1 MTSRNSAIC
10 SSNAC
15 VLLATQGSEEYLTA
29 NANALDILEEVAS
42 FVNVSTSAA
51 GERNP
56 TLEKLHSIRDKHT
69 FRILASV
76 ASSTH
81 STKSRL
87 RAVEEPMKRLKD
99 HGDLVLKFVRVLVR
113 KCAMG
118 DFINQ
123 EIVHHCILLAHQCGS
138 QDDWESCRKFL
149 DCVQLAVEHFPD
161 ICADGKSMKTLTELF
176 ARCRSSKGNDL
187 NDIVTSLSAILAN
200 AASSKMSQE
209 FTLES
214 NLHQDLLRLCRDGS
228 PEQARHAV
236 RTMTGMI
243 FSRSDSSG
251 SLGSLLNS
259 LASPSLLSSSASN
272 ERIVSSLAALSEFA
286 EVAPRTIISQRGQ
299 KAVSFA
305 LESVLLGRE
314 NPGSDDESSDRNS
327 DDVQTSGKTSLNEAS
342 ATSQRRRNAK
352 KRNMNPSGKQD
363 LLDDK
368 NLTMTCRKL
377 CGAIEFLTAYIRAA
391 CFEVNQELSQNG
403 TISTSRPSGV
413 IERLFETLSKI
424 LRDEGTPPSKRDR
437 QNCIMRRDRA
447 ALRQCVAIS
456 LLRLCDP
463 RLGLDSEYLI
473 TSRWHLLASVF
484 LDDERSVRE
493 AVIAELGLMLT
504 GHGKYGT
511 SSGFGMAMP
520 PRPKFFAL
528 VVLCPDG
535 ENSSSNGNAANVGR
549 LASHA
554 KMNAFSCVNS
564 MRAQFV
570 VEAEQA
576 RANGPAAEQQFERG
590 GMKFNLMPEYVV
602 PYAFHLLAFRKE
614 TPMGTLPPDVAAKR
628 DDTLVAASNE
638 VRHRLLRKRLKWLF
652 DPLVLSLG
660 DTADN
665 ISFLISMSTKLS
677 RFAPVGL
684 SPTEL
689 FDVKAS
695 ARLQAVCEVSRSVL
709 MTSYVKKDINLA
721 PFPGQ
726 IMIPTMLYK
735 ISPAAISTRR
745 LVQASPSQSTRQ
757 VRRPSRKSPVPQ
769 EHAGNSTTVLQDAI
783 DGSIS
788 KRQTTSDSFMDVN
801 SGKKRYRQSSSRSP
815 LVNTDRISVQFSP
828 EVSFLEIQG
837 VASFGELSPVE
848 RRLSTTEI
856 SGDLLDSG
864 EKTRGSTPP
873 SAVRDLTFGETTSTQ
888 NVPLSASVTQS
899 PSWRTS
905 DDKKVGQSTRRS
917 SRLSS
922 LQKHSSASS
931 ILSSEPV
938 ATAQP
943 QVEGA
948 KKTITKLTHNRSLPE
963 QIKILRPLSLHD
975 SALAERQ
982 SRKRTNPK
990 NDDDLNFSGSE
1001 KHDNEVSQETK
1012 NEENSSQPRG
1022 RAPRRRI
1029 KI

>member
-1 MTSRNSAIC
+1 M
-10 SSNAC
+10 
-15 VLLATQGSEEYLTA
+15 
-29 NANALDILEEVAS
+29 
-42 FVNVSTSAA
+42 
-51 GERNP
+51 
-56 TLEKLHSIRDKHT
+56 
-69 FRILASV
+69 
-76 ASSTH
+76 
-81 STKSRL
+81 
-87 RAVEEPMKRLKD
+87 
-99 HGDLVLKFVRVLVR
+99 
-113 KCAMG
+113 
-118 DFINQ
+118 
-123 EIVHHCILLAHQCGS
+123 
-138 QDDWESCRKFL
+138 
-149 DCVQLAVEHFPD
+149 
-161 ICADGKSMKTLTELF
+161 
-176 ARCRSSKGNDL
+176 
-187 NDIVTSLSAILAN
+187 
-200 AASSKMSQE
+200 
-209 FTLES
+209 
-214 NLHQDLLRLCRDGS
+214 
-228 PEQARHAV
+228 
-236 RTMTGMI
+236 
-243 FSRSDSSG
+243 
-251 SLGSLLNS
+251 
-259 LASPSLLSSSASN
+259 
-272 ERIVSSLAALSEFA
+272 
-286 EVAPRTIISQRGQ
+286 
-299 KAVSFA
+299 
-305 LESVLLGRE
+305 
-314 NPGSDDESSDRNS
+314 
-327 DDVQTSGKTSLNEAS
+327 QTSGKTSLNEAS

-447 ALRQCVAIS
+447 ALRQCVAIC

-614 TPMGTLPPDVAAKR
+614 TPMGTLPADATTNSDV
-628 DDTLVAASNE
+628 TPIAASSE
-638 VRHRLLRKRLKWLF
+638 VHHRMLRKRLKWLF
-652 DPLVLSLG
+652 DPLVQSLG

-684 SPTEL
+684 SPTVPV
-689 FDVKAS
+689 DVKAC

-709 MTSYVKKDINLA
+709 MTSYVKKDVNLA

-726 IMIPTMLYK
+726 IMIPAMLYK
-735 ISPAAISTRR
+735 ISTTTAISTQPSA
-745 LVQASPSQSTRQ
+745 QASPRLSPRQ
-757 VRRPSRKSPVPQ
+757 ANKPSRKSPVPK
-769 EHAGNSTTVLQDAI
+769 EHDENSTTHVQDAI
-783 DGSIS
+783 DRA
-788 KRQTTSDSFMDVN
+788 KRQTSSDRVMDVN
-801 SGKKRYRQSSSRSP
+801 FGKKRHRQSASRSP
-815 LVNTDRISVQFSP
+815 LVHTDGNSVQFSP
-828 EVSFLEIQG
+828 EISFREIHG

-848 RRLSTTEI
+848 RRLSTTGI
-856 SGDLLDSG
+856 SSDLLDSG

-873 SAVRDLTFGETTSTQ
+873 SAVRDMTFGGTTSTQ

-899 PSWRTS
+899 PSSRAS
-905 DDKKVGQSTRRS
+905 DGKKGGQSTRRS

-922 LQKHSSASS
+922 MQQRSSASP
-931 ILSSEPV
+931 IISSEPV
-938 ATAQP
+938 EETRP
-943 QVEGA
+943 QVVSMI
-948 KKTITKLTHNRSLPE
+948 KKKATTNHLNRSRPLPE
-963 QIKILRPLSLHD
+963 QIEILRPRSFHD
-975 SALAERQ
+975 SALGERQ
-982 SRKRTNPK
+982 SRKRANPQ
-990 NDDDLNFSGSE
+990 NDDDLNFSVSE
-1001 KHDNEVSQETK
+1001 KLDTEVSQETK
-1012 NEENSSQPRG
+1012 NKENSSQPRS

-1029 KI
+1029 KN